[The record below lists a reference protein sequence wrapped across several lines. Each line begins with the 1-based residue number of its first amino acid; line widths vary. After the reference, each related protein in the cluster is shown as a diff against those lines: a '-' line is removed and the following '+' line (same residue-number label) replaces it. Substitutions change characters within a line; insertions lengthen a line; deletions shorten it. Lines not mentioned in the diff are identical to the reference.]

1 MSLIKIKE
9 LANSSS
15 SEITLKITGNL
26 VNAHILIKSIF
37 MGGAFLRLFKWM
49 VVLPTTYGFTSKMS
63 NYLMSIYKM
72 SNYLMSIY
80 IMSAY

>member
-49 VVLPTTYGFTSKMS
+49 VVLPTTYVMPK
-63 NYLMSIYKM
+63 YLL
-72 SNYLMSIY
+72 YLILSLWVY
-80 IMSAY
+80 FRAPKSSLGAL